1 MPSRNL
7 IIAVLG
13 LCLWAAPA
21 TRAQSFNASIN
32 GTVTDP
38 SGAAVPSAE
47 VILTS
52 VETGSVAK
60 TTSGQDGLYA
70 FPNLQRGG
78 YELKASAAGFRTF
91 VRKGI
96 LININESVRADIK
109 LEVGTETQVIE
120 VSADVS
126 PINFENGELK
136 GTVTPET
143 IQDLP
148 LIVSR
153 AVRTATPFIIL
164 HPAVNTG
171 NSAHPFNPPPTPP
184 PPPVDKPPP
193 PRP

>member
-13 LCLWAAPA
+13 LCLWAAPV

-60 TTSGQDGLYA
+60 TTTGQDGLYA
-70 FPNLQRGG
+70 FPNLHSAGPD
-78 YELKASAAGFRTF
+78 LKASAPGLRTS

-96 LININESVRADIK
+96 LITIN
-109 LEVGTETQVIE
+109 
-120 VSADVS
+120 
-126 PINFENGELK
+126 
-136 GTVTPET
+136 
-143 IQDLP
+143 
-148 LIVSR
+148 
-153 AVRTATPFIIL
+153 
-164 HPAVNTG
+164 
-171 NSAHPFNPPPTPP
+171 
-184 PPPVDKPPP
+184 
-193 PRP
+193 